1 MKSLFLRIFLSFWL
15 ALALFVV
22 LAIVVTLVLRP
33 RSSTWEG
40 LRTTALNEAVSEYEE
55 GGQPQLRKY
64 MENLEANQHLR
75 AFMFDERGVEISGRP
90 APDWAIRIASG
101 GPRMP
106 RDGFVIPAPPVQRD
120 SRASSDGMHRYTL
133 VLGLPPGPRVF
144 FGPRGMPVP
153 GLIILIISSGLVC
166 YLLSWYMTKPIVR
179 LRAATRQLA
188 AGDLTA
194 RSGAPM
200 NKGMDEIAGLMRD
213 FDAMAERLELLVK
226 AQSRLLNDISH
237 ELRSPLARLNVALGL
252 ARQRAGVE
260 STNMLDRIELEAS
273 RLNELIGRILTLAR
287 LEDGEQ
293 RVPQT
298 PVPLDE
304 IVLNVAEDAEFEAQE
319 RHCHVHTVIPD
330 GDWGVRG
337 NDSLLHSAVENV
349 VRNAIRYTQEGSSVE
364 IELTSAKRDGGTEA
378 VLQVSDSGPG
388 VPEDALGKLF
398 EPFYRLD
405 DARGRLTGGVGLG
418 LAITERAV
426 RFHGGK
432 VSARNRP
439 EGGLMVEIRLPLIR
453 GGLRS
458 VERVEAVPAGQ
469 DAGATEN
476 LHIPYTWKF
485 WKAGNSA
492 TLARFQ

>member
-1 MKSLFLRIFLSFWL
+1 MKSLFLRIFLSFWM
-15 ALALFVV
+15 AQALFVV
-22 LAIVVTLVLRP
+22 LAILVTVAFRP
-33 RSSTWEG
+33 RTSTWEG
-40 LRTTALNEAVSEYEE
+40 LRTTVLNDAVNAYEE
-55 GGQPQLRKY
+55 GGEPALRQY
-64 MENLEANQHLR
+64 MESVEASQHLR
-75 AFMFDERGVEISGRP
+75 AYLFDERGNEVSHRG
-90 APDWAIRIASG
+90 APDWAMRVASG
-101 GPRMP
+101 GPRSP
-106 RDGFVIPAPPVQRD
+106 RDGFIIPAPPVQRD
-120 SRASSDGMHRYTL
+120 SRASSDGKHRYTL
-133 VLGLPPGPRVF
+133 VLGMPPGPRVF
-144 FGPRGMPVP
+144 FGPRGLPIP
-153 GLIILIISSGLVC
+153 GLIIAIISSGLVC
-166 YLLSWYMTKPIVR
+166 YFLSWYLTKPIVR

-194 RSGAPM
+194 RTGAPAS
-200 NKGMDEIAGLMRD
+200 KRRDEVASLMRD

-260 STNMLDRIELEAS
+260 SVDMLDRIELEAS

-304 IVLNVAEDAEFEAQE
+304 LVANVAEDAEFEAQE
-319 RHCHVHTVIPD
+319 RHCHVHTVIPE

-349 VRNAIRYTQEGSSVE
+349 VRNAIRYTQEATSVE
-364 IELTSAKRDGGTEA
+364 IALSQDRTNRAEA
-378 VLQVSDSGPG
+378 VLRVSDSGPG
-388 VPEDALGKLF
+388 VPAAALEKLF
-398 EPFYRLD
+398 QPFYRLD

-432 VSARNRP
+432 VSASNRP
-439 EGGLMVEIRLPLIR
+439 EGGLMVEIRLPLIS
-453 GGLRS
+453 GGRRS
-458 VERVEAVPAGQ
+458 EETVEPV
-469 DAGATEN
+469 
-476 LHIPYTWKF
+476 
-485 WKAGNSA
+485 SA
-492 TLARFQ
+492 ARQS

>member
-1 MKSLFLRIFLSFWL
+1 MKSLFLRIFLSFWM

-22 LAIVVTLVLRP
+22 LAILVTLAFRP
-33 RSSTWEG
+33 RSSTWEA
-40 LRTTALNEAVSEYEE
+40 LRTTVLNDAVSAYEE
-55 GGQPQLRKY
+55 GGQQPLRQY
-64 MENLEANQHLR
+64 MENLEATQHLR
-75 AFMFDERGVEISGRP
+75 AYLFDERGIEVSGRP
-90 APDWAIRIASG
+90 APDWAIRVASG

-106 RDGFVIPAPPVQRD
+106 RDGFVFPAPPMPRD
-120 SRASSDGMHRYTL
+120 SRASSDGKHRYTL
-133 VLGLPPGPRVF
+133 VLGLPPGPRVM
-144 FGPRGMPVP
+144 FGPKGMPFP
-153 GLIILIISSGLVC
+153 GLIIAFISSGLVC
-166 YLLSWYMTKPIVR
+166 YLLSWYLTKPIVR

-194 RSGAPM
+194 RSGAPVTRG
-200 NKGMDEIAGLMRD
+200 NDEVAGLMRD
-213 FDAMAERLELLVK
+213 FDAMAERMEMLVK

-260 STNMLDRIELEAS
+260 SADMLDRIELEAS

-293 RVPQT
+293 GVPQT
-298 PVPLDE
+298 PVPLGDL
-304 IVLNVAEDAEFEAQE
+304 VANVAEDAEFEAQE
-319 RHCHVHTVIPD
+319 RRCHVHTVIPD

-349 VRNAIRYTQEGSSVE
+349 VRNAIRYTAEGSSVE
-364 IELTSAKRDGGTEA
+364 IVLSSEGRNGGSEA

-432 VSARNRP
+432 VKAFNRV
-439 EGGLMVEIRLPLIR
+439 EGGLMVEIRLPLIAPVVGSNKR
-453 GGLRS
+453 
-458 VERVEAVPAGQ
+458 AVPV
-469 DAGATEN
+469 
-476 LHIPYTWKF
+476 P
-485 WKAGNSA
+485 
-492 TLARFQ
+492 LAREA